1 MLQNYFKVALRNISR
16 HRFYSFIN
24 VFGLT
29 TGIAVSMLI
38 AFYVFDELSYD
49 KFHTDADRIHQLYL
63 KAMIQGKPEEGANTC
78 APIAAASREELAGV
92 EDAVRIALW
101 RGQVFRQEDNIYTED
116 KLLVADSNFLA
127 FSALIYW
134 KEMRVIFSMNQIN

>member
-101 RGQVFRQEDNIYTED
+101 RGQVFPAGRQY
-116 KLLVADSNFLA
+116 L
-127 FSALIYW
+127 Y
-134 KEMRVIFSMNQIN
+134 